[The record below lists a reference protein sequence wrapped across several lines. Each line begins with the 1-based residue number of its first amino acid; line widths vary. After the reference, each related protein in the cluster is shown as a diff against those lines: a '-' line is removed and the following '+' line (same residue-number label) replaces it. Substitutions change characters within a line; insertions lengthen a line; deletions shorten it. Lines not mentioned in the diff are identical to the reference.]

1 MKQSA
6 VLALATPCAT
16 AISREFTVF
25 FESFILISNWLRVAL
40 PLFPVS
46 VSFSNLASFR
56 VRDRARGRRG
66 SKQGSLNILRQ
77 KKLVHMTKA
86 SALKLARRHHIS
98 RARAAFSAS

>member
-66 SKQGSLNILRQ
+66 SKG
-77 KKLVHMTKA
+77 V
-86 SALKLARRHHIS
+86 
-98 RARAAFSAS
+98 